1 MTKTIGPRPAFVVT
15 HDWCRKLVDRAADEQ
30 DQDYAPSVVEEAAYL
45 LGEWV
50 LAAWKHDV
58 PCADFPVTW
67 EELAASALEMIQ
79 RATIS

>member
-1 MTKTIGPRPAFVVT
+1 MTKTGPRPASVVT
-15 HDWCRKLVDRAADEQ
+15 LHDWCRKLVDQAAEEQ

-50 LAAWKHDV
+50 LAAWRHDV
-58 PCADFPVTW
+58 PWADFPVTW
-67 EELAASALEMIQ
+67 EEAAASALEMIQ